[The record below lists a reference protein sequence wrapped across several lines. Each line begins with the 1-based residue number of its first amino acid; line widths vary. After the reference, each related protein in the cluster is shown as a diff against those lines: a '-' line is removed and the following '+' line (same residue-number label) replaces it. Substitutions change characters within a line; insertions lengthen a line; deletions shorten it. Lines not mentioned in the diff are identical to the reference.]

1 MKGAALLQSI
11 RPAASALTAAVL
23 LSLGGCL
30 EVEQYPAWS
39 QGEYNGKAD
48 NLPAQAYFS
57 NDRLAWNAALAN
69 RTHLQNEYGR
79 MDQPSGGQ

>member
-1 MKGAALLQSI
+1 MKRGASMQTNRLAALAW
-11 RPAASALTAAVL
+11 AAAIL
-23 LSLGGCL
+23 LSLSGCL
-30 EVEQYPAWS
+30 EVEQYPAFS

-48 NLPAQAYFS
+48 NLPAQAHFS

-79 MDQPSGGQ
+79 MDQPPGGQ